1 MTTIL
6 DSFMM
11 DGNKEKTMNRIK
23 LSGSFISI
31 PSFSLFN
38 VTKHDIRFI
47 SCSDEILPHTYA
59 SILHSSIEYE
69 YLMSIKLS
77 RIKVKQNIA
86 LEKFINKLIKLI
98 FIKNQCFYMGKHV
111 MFFLEFELLFS
122 WNGL

>member
-69 YLMSIKLS
+69 YLMSIKFKIQNLCRS
-77 RIKVKQNIA
+77 TYSFHAHKQLYFCENFHVKQPIITYRDDD
-86 LEKFINKLIKLI
+86 LIEKMVLKGLI
-98 FIKNQCFYMGKHV
+98 
-111 MFFLEFELLFS
+111 
-122 WNGL
+122 

>member
-11 DGNKEKTMNRIK
+11 DGNKEKNMNRIK

-31 PSFSLFN
+31 PSFSLCN

-59 SILHSSIEYE
+59 SILHSSIDYE
-69 YLMSIKLS
+69 YIISIKFKIFNLCRS
-77 RIKVKQNIA
+77 SYLCHVHKQLYFSNDFNVKQPIITYRDDD
-86 LEKFINKLIKLI
+86 LIEKMLMKGLI
-98 FIKNQCFYMGKHV
+98 
-111 MFFLEFELLFS
+111 
-122 WNGL
+122 